1 MSNFW
6 SKEEEIGRVKKNKNN
21 EIVVKICE
29 RNDIEYLDVRIYNYD
44 KNSDNF
50 IPTAKGFNIE
60 VDKSKEL
67 LDFIQQAISKE
78 R

>member
-21 EIVVKICE
+21 EIVVKKCE
-29 RNDIEYLDVRIYNYD
+29 RKNIEYLDVRIYSYDNYT
-44 KNSDNF
+44 DNF
-50 IPTAKGFNIE
+50 VPTSKGFNIE
-60 VDKSKEL
+60 VDKAKEL
-67 LDFIQQAISKE
+67 LDFIQQVINKE